1 MRLRYLLILDFEAT
15 CDDSGRIV
23 PRNEIEIIEL
33 PTLLYDVDEDTV
45 HATFHEYVRP
55 MRHPT
60 LTPFCTQLTG
70 IEQVCS
76 CKIHTSIETEVLI
89 DALRVQWTQRILS
102 LPCGSD
108 IKNFCGHTTSWSN
121 LVQLLI

>member
-70 IEQVCS
+70 IEQVCF

-108 IKNFCGHTTSWSN
+108 TKNFCGHTTS
-121 LVQLLI
+121 